1 MSEPTDPKGRSGPR
15 VRDVPP
21 PRENPS
27 FIGPLFRWLFQWP
40 YRVAL
45 YGLHKAGFRPWQ
57 LTFLSLA
64 ANAICGY
71 LLLTGRRFLP
81 GILLLPA
88 GLFDIFDGGV
98 ARLRGEESRKGA
110 LLDAVVDRASDAV
123 VFGCLAYAEFVV
135 HGETLTAGMA
145 LAAMVVSLLVS
156 HVRAEGEARGL
167 DMTEGSVQRLER
179 YVGLM
184 FGLTAPGMLLPVLIA
199 LTAFGL
205 LTTGQRFAAAW
216 RGLPAVRR
224 TGDAMSVRRISSR
237 FVRRWR

>member
-1 MSEPTDPKGRSGPR
+1 

-27 FIGPLFRWLFQWP
+27 VIGPLFRWLFQWP

-45 YGLHKAGFRPWQ
+45 YGLYKTGVRPWQ

-64 ANAICGY
+64 ANALCGY
-71 LLLTGRRFLP
+71 LLLTGRRLLP

-98 ARLRGEESRKGA
+98 ARLRGEASPRGA
-110 LLDAVVDRASDAV
+110 LLDAVADRAADAV
-123 VFGCLAYAEFVV
+123 VFGCIVYAEYAI
-135 HGETLTAGMA
+135 HGEVLTAGVA

-156 HVRAEGEARGL
+156 HVRAEGEAAGL
-167 DMTEGSVQRLER
+167 DMREGSVQRLER

-184 FGLTAPGMLLPVLIA
+184 FGLTVPGMLLPVLA
-199 LTAFGL
+199 FLAAFGL
-205 LTTGQRFAAAW
+205 VTTLQRTAAAW
-216 RGLPAVRR
+216 RGLPAARR
-224 TGDAMSVRRISSR
+224 SS
-237 FVRRWR
+237 